1 MESYIQNRR
10 VIWMTMI
17 LSLLIMPLYI
27 FSYSLQNWK
36 ILIILFIFERL
47 ATPFTGK
54 SFGDALEQV
63 GDLLDQNLN
72 RKEAKKLLVIIVTLI
87 GFVITM
93 ISLYLY
99 ILFTAPFLFIL
110 LMIAELIDKGIDK
123 FILKRA

>member
-1 MESYIQNRR
+1 
-10 VIWMTMI
+10 MI

-63 GDLLDQNLN
+63 GDLLNQNLN